1 MWSNPC
7 RDAFTD
13 FVTFLICTNLTCA
26 LALICRNNMMFAGKV
41 VQCCLF
47 PPDTQCKIR
56 LVAKDQS
63 LLPNQP
69 LARKKSYNRPDR
81 GNNSN
86 KEVNNRHRQKGEV
99 LIYFLIL
106 VKRDRRSFHF
116 TSQIQTS
123 WKESL
128 ISELYCWL
136 LMCWLLSGNH

>member
-26 LALICRNNMMFAGKV
+26 LALICRNNMTFAGKV

-69 LARKKSYNRPDR
+69 LATKKSYNRPDR

-106 VKRDRRSFHF
+106 VKRDRRNVFI
-116 TSQIQTS
+116 SQARS
-123 WKESL
+123 KHLGKSL
-128 ISELYCWL
+128 WF
-136 LMCWLLSGNH
+136 LSCIVGFWCGDC